1 MMAKPNIEI
10 ITQSKLYILF
20 FPFARYTRVGDIRLV
35 KVIGVPVYK
44 QVGGVKW
51 ITGVSW
57 GSNG

>member
-1 MMAKPNIEI
+1 MAKLESVMAV
-10 ITQSKLYILF
+10 QSKLYILF
-20 FPFARYTRVGDIRLV
+20 FPFASYTRVGDIRLV

-51 ITGVSW
+51 LTGVSW